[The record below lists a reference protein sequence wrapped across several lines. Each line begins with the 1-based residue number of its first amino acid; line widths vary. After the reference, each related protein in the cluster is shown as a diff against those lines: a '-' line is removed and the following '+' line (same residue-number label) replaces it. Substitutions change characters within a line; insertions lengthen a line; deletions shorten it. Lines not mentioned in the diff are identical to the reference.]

1 MDTVEFV
8 KKLLKDRRIPLSRI
22 EKDLGFSNGYIGRLR
37 KGFFPPD
44 RLSKIAEYL
53 NVSEEFLLSC
63 GVDVSTSARSVEISD
78 DEHELL
84 SAFRQLDTYDRGQAL
99 GIIKGLLLSDKYK
112 KAEPAARVG

>member
-44 RLSKIAEYL
+44 RLSKIA
-53 NVSEEFLLSC
+53 
-63 GVDVSTSARSVEISD
+63 
-78 DEHELL
+78 
-84 SAFRQLDTYDRGQAL
+84 
-99 GIIKGLLLSDKYK
+99 
-112 KAEPAARVG
+112 

>member
-8 KKLLKDRRIPLSRI
+8 KEILKERRIPLSRI

-44 RLSKIAEYL
+44 RLSRIAEYL
-53 NVSEEFLLSC
+53 NVSEDYLPSC
-63 GVDVSTSARSVEISD
+63 GADTSSPARSIEISD

-84 SAFRQLDTYDRGQAL
+84 MLFRQLDRYDRGQTL
-99 GIIKGLLLSDKYK
+99 GVIRGILLSDKYK
-112 KAEPAARVG
+112 KDEPAARVG